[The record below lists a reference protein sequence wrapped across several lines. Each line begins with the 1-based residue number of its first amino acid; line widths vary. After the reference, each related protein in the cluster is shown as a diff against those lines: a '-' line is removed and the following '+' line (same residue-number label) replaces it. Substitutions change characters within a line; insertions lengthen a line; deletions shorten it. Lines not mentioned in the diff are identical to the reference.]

1 MRPRPPARRAP
12 WCSGET
18 APAGHWGRLSRGVV
32 ERAQGI
38 GRPLAALCL
47 VATALLG
54 MDAVGQVGAQ
64 PATSP
69 SFVLKWS
76 AGPFS
81 QDKGNPIAESSPIVA
96 TLDAAGP
103 AVVVADRSGYIYAY
117 HLADGSPVS
126 GWPVYDGGAGIDST
140 PSAATLGGSSLD
152 SIFVGS
158 GDSQTPAVGAYLAFS
173 PNGQPLWR
181 TMATNPVGDPRPG
194 YAVPASLTVGDLQGT
209 TDVFAGSVGQEA
221 LALDAFS
228 GSVLTGWPFFTADST
243 FSTAATADL
252 FGDGQQE
259 LVVGGASTE
268 GLAMG
273 QAYSSGGHV
282 RVIGPD
288 GAIMYDYGTTQ
299 EVDSSPAIGG
309 FLAGGAVGIAVGTGS
324 YYKGASD
331 TDVVKA
337 FTSRLVP
344 VWSETID
351 GLTSSSPALADVEGD
366 GQLEVVEGTDT
377 GTSGSVWV
385 LDGATGAPLW
395 HRGLVGR
402 VIGSVV
408 AADLTGAGY
417 QDLLVPTVH
426 GVEVLDGRSGAEVT
440 VLGPQ
445 LGFQDA
451 PLVTDDPNG
460 TVGVTIAGYNGN
472 NEGVIQHYEIPT
484 SQGALAVGAGSWP
497 MFHHDPEL
505 SGAATVLPATGTV
518 TPTGLTAQAG
528 TAEISLSWSAPAGPG
543 APATGYNLYE
553 GTRPGQMTAAPING
567 STPIAATN
575 YTVSNLAAGTKYYF
589 AVTAVNSAGEGS
601 PSDEANATTAGPPG
615 APPGLTANAGT
626 RQVSLSWVP
635 PLSDGGSPVTDYNVY
650 VSTSPGSRGTE
661 LTTTTGTSY
670 TATGLLS
677 GTKYY
682 FRVTAVNALGEGPA
696 SAQVAV
702 TPGLAPP
709 PSSPVTPPGP
719 PTVLMAG
726 AASGQVSLSWAPPS
740 ATGGSPVTGY
750 RVYMSTTPGAGGAR
764 IASVTA
770 TGYTATGLANGTTYY
785 FEVTAVNAAGEGPA
799 STQVSATPL
808 VPAGYRVAVANGRV
822 LSFGQLSSY
831 PVPRPGSAVVGVT
844 STPDDYGYWLALA
857 GGGVRAA
864 GDAHL
869 YGSMAKVHLN
879 SPIVGI
885 ASTPDGHG
893 YWLVAADGGVFG
905 FGDAHYYGSL
915 AGTHVNRA
923 IVAIAATADGRGYW
937 LVSAQGAIFALGD
950 ARSFGSLSGAHLNR
964 PIVGLAVT
972 ADGRGYWMAAADG
985 GVFAFGDAVFYGSI
999 GKTRLNQPIVGLAA
1013 TADGHGYWLVA
1024 ADGGVF
1030 GFGDAHFYGSA
1041 VAEGLE
1047 TVVGIAG

>member
-1 MRPRPPARRAP
+1 MFTAGGAPRYAR
-12 WCSGET
+12 ET
-18 APAGHWGRLSRGVV
+18 APAGHWGRLPRGVV
-32 ERAQGI
+32 VRARGI
-38 GRPLAALCL
+38 GRPLAVLCL
-47 VATALLG
+47 VATALVG
-54 MDAVGQVGAQ
+54 MDAVGQAGAQ
-64 PATSP
+64 PAAAP
-69 SFVLKWS
+69 AFALEWS

-103 AVVVADRSGYIYAY
+103 AVVVADRSGYVYAY
-117 HLADGSPVS
+117 HLADGSPVT

-140 PSAATLGGSSLD
+140 PSAATLEGSSLD
-152 SIFVGS
+152 SVFVGA
-158 GDSQTPAVGAYLAFS
+158 GDSQTPAVGAYLAFN

-194 YAVPASLTVGDLQGT
+194 YAVPASLTVADLQGS
-209 TDVFAGSVGQEA
+209 TDVFAGSVGQDA
-221 LALDAFS
+221 LALDASS
-228 GSVLTGWPFFTADST
+228 GSVLPGWPLFTADST
-243 FSTAATADL
+243 FSTAASADL
-252 FGDGQQE
+252 YGDGQQE
-259 LVVGGASTE
+259 LVVGGASSE

-288 GAIMYDYGTTQ
+288 GAIMYDYDTAQ

-344 VWSETID
+344 VWSETLD

-366 GQLEVVEGTDT
+366 GQLEVVEGTAT

-395 HRGLVGR
+395 HSGLVGR

-417 QDLLVPTVH
+417 QDLLVPTIH

-440 VLGPQ
+440 VLGPK
-445 LGFQDA
+445 LGFQNA

-472 NEGVIQHYEIPT
+472 NEGVIQHYEIPA
-484 SQGALAVGAGSWP
+484 SNGALAVGAGCWP
-497 MFHHDPEL
+497 MFHHDPGL
-505 SGAATVLPATGTV
+505 SGAASVLPATGTV

-528 TAEISLSWSAPAGPG
+528 TAEVSLSWSAPVGPG

-567 STPIAATN
+567 STPITATS
-575 YTVSNLAAGTKYYF
+575 YRVGDLAAGTRYYF
-589 AVTAVNSAGEGS
+589 AVTAVNAAGEGA
-601 PSDEANATTAGPPG
+601 PSDETSSTTAGPPG
-615 APPGLTANAGT
+615 APPGLTASAGT
-626 RQVSLSWVP
+626 GQVSLSWVP
-635 PLSDGGSPVTDYNVY
+635 PLSNGGSPLTRYNVY
-650 VSTSPGSRGTE
+650 MSTAPGSRGTE

-670 TATGLLS
+670 TATGLLN

-709 PSSPVTPPGP
+709 PPPAVTPPSAP
-719 PTVLMAG
+719 FALMAG
-726 AASGQVSLSWAPPS
+726 VASAQVSLSWAPPS
-740 ATGGSPVTGY
+740 VTGGSPVTGY
-750 RVYMSTTPGAGGAR
+750 RVYMSTVPGAGGAR

-770 TGYTATGLANGTTYY
+770 TNYTATGLTTGRTYY
-785 FEVTAVNAAGEGPA
+785 LEVTAVNAAGEGPA
-799 STQVSATPL
+799 STQVSATP
-808 VPAGYRVAVANGRV
+808 VAPAGYRVVAANGQV

-831 PVPRPGSAVVGVT
+831 QVPRPGSAVVGVT
-844 STPDDYGYWLALA
+844 STSDGYGYWLALA

-885 ASTPDGHG
+885 ATTPDGQG

-905 FGDAHYYGSL
+905 FGNAHYYGSVG
-915 AGTHVNRA
+915 GTHINQ
-923 IVAIAATADGRGYW
+923 AIAGMATTADGRGYW
-937 LVSAQGAIFALGD
+937 LVSADGAIFAFGD
-950 ARSFGSLSGAHLNR
+950 ARSFGSLSTTHLNR

-972 ADGRGYWMAAADG
+972 ADGRGYWMVAADG
-985 GVFAFGDAVFYGSI
+985 GVFAFGDAAYYGSM

-1013 TADGHGYWLVA
+1013 TADGGGYWMVA

>member
-1 MRPRPPARRAP
+1 M
-12 WCSGET
+12 
-18 APAGHWGRLSRGVV
+18 
-32 ERAQGI
+32 ERAQEI
-38 GRPLAALCL
+38 GRPLAALF
-47 VATALLG
+47 VAATAVVG
-54 MDAVGQVGAQ
+54 MAAVGQVGAQ
-64 PATSP
+64 SAASP

-96 TLDAAGP
+96 TLDTAGP

-152 SIFVGS
+152 SVFVGS
-158 GDSQTPAVGAYLAFS
+158 GDSQTPAVGAYLAFN

-221 LALDAFS
+221 LALDASS

-309 FLAGGAVGIAVGTGS
+309 FLAGGATGIAVGTGS

-344 VWSETID
+344 VWSQTVD
-351 GLTSSSPALADVEGD
+351 GLTSSSPALADVEGN

-395 HRGLVGR
+395 HTGLVGR
-402 VIGSVV
+402 VIGSVA

-445 LGFQDA
+445 LGFQNA
-451 PLVTDDPNG
+451 PLVTDDPDG

-518 TPTGLTAQAG
+518 TATGLTAQAG
-528 TAEISLSWSAPAGPG
+528 TAESRCPGRLRRGQGPG
-543 APATGYNLYE
+543 NRLQPVRGDAA
-553 GTRPGQMTAAPING
+553 RP
-567 STPIAATN
+567 
-575 YTVSNLAAGTKYYF
+575 
-589 AVTAVNSAGEGS
+589 
-601 PSDEANATTAGPPG
+601 D
-615 APPGLTANAGT
+615 
-626 RQVSLSWVP
+626 
-635 PLSDGGSPVTDYNVY
+635 DGGADQREHAY
-650 VSTSPGSRGTE
+650 RG
-661 LTTTTGTSY
+661 
-670 TATGLLS
+670 
-677 GTKYY
+677 
-682 FRVTAVNALGEGPA
+682 N
-696 SAQVAV
+696 
-702 TPGLAPP
+702 
-709 PSSPVTPPGP
+709 
-719 PTVLMAG
+719 
-726 AASGQVSLSWAPPS
+726 
-740 ATGGSPVTGY
+740 
-750 RVYMSTTPGAGGAR
+750 
-764 IASVTA
+764 
-770 TGYTATGLANGTTYY
+770 
-785 FEVTAVNAAGEGPA
+785 
-799 STQVSATPL
+799 
-808 VPAGYRVAVANGRV
+808 
-822 LSFGQLSSY
+822 
-831 PVPRPGSAVVGVT
+831 
-844 STPDDYGYWLALA
+844 
-857 GGGVRAA
+857 
-864 GDAHL
+864 
-869 YGSMAKVHLN
+869 
-879 SPIVGI
+879 
-885 ASTPDGHG
+885 
-893 YWLVAADGGVFG
+893 
-905 FGDAHYYGSL
+905 
-915 AGTHVNRA
+915 
-923 IVAIAATADGRGYW
+923 
-937 LVSAQGAIFALGD
+937 
-950 ARSFGSLSGAHLNR
+950 
-964 PIVGLAVT
+964 
-972 ADGRGYWMAAADG
+972 
-985 GVFAFGDAVFYGSI
+985 
-999 GKTRLNQPIVGLAA
+999 
-1013 TADGHGYWLVA
+1013 
-1024 ADGGVF
+1024 
-1030 GFGDAHFYGSA
+1030 
-1041 VAEGLE
+1041 
-1047 TVVGIAG
+1047 

>member
-1 MRPRPPARRAP
+1 
-12 WCSGET
+12 
-18 APAGHWGRLSRGVV
+18 
-32 ERAQGI
+32 
-38 GRPLAALCL
+38 LAALWL
-47 VATALLG
+47 VATALVG
-54 MDAVGQVGAQ
+54 MDAVGRAGAQ
-64 PATSP
+64 PATAP
-69 SFVLKWS
+69 AFALQWS

-96 TLDAAGP
+96 TLDPAGP
-103 AVVVADRSGYIYAY
+103 AVVVADRSGYLYAY
-117 HLADGSPVS
+117 HLAGGSPVM

-140 PSAATLGGSSLD
+140 PSVATLGGSNLD
-152 SIFVGS
+152 SVFVGA
-158 GDSQTPAVGAYLAFS
+158 GDSQTPAIGAYLAFN

-181 TMATNPVGDPRPG
+181 TMATNPVGDPRPA
-194 YAVPASLTVGDLQGT
+194 YAVPASLTVADLQGS
-209 TDVFAGSVGQEA
+209 TDVFAGSVGQDA
-221 LALDAFS
+221 FALDASS
-228 GSVLTGWPFFTADST
+228 GSVLPGWPFFTADST

-252 FGDGQQE
+252 YGDGQQE

-288 GAIMYDYGTTQ
+288 GSLMYDYDTTQ

-344 VWSETID
+344 VWSEALD

-395 HRGLVGR
+395 HSGLVGR

-417 QDLLVPTVH
+417 KDLLVPTIH

-445 LGFQDA
+445 LGFQNA

-472 NEGVIQHYEIPT
+472 NEGVIQHYEIPA
-484 SQGALAVGAGSWP
+484 SNGALAVGTGSWP
-497 MFHHDPEL
+497 MFHHDPAL
-505 SGAATVLPATGTV
+505 SGAASVVPATGTV
-518 TPTGLTAQAG
+518 SATGLTAQG
-528 TAEISLSWSAPAGPG
+528 GLAEVSLSWSAPAGPG
-543 APATGYNLYE
+543 APPTGYNLYE
-553 GTRPGQMTAAPING
+553 GTRPGQIAGAPVNGGTPVTAT
-567 STPIAATN
+567 S
-575 YTVSNLAAGTKYYF
+575 YTVNNLTAGTRYYF
-589 AVTAVNSAGEGS
+589 AVTAVNASGEGA
-601 PSDEANATTAGPPG
+601 PSDEASATTDGPPS
-615 APPGLTANAGT
+615 APPGLAAGESNG
-626 RQVSLSWVP
+626 QVSLSWAL
-635 PLSDGGSPVTDYNVY
+635 PLSNGGSPVTGYNVY
-650 VSTSPGSRGTE
+650 ISTAPGSRGTE
-661 LTTTTGTSY
+661 LTSTTGTTY
-670 TATGLLS
+670 TATGLS
-677 GTKYY
+677 NGTKYY

-702 TPGLAPP
+702 TPGLAPLP
-709 PSSPVTPPGP
+709 PASVTSPGAPFA
-719 PTVLMAG
+719 LMAG
-726 AASGQVSLSWAPPS
+726 AASGQVSLSWTAPS
-740 ATGGSPVTGY
+740 VTGGSPVTGY
-750 RVYMSTTPGAGGAR
+750 NVYMSTVPGAGGAR

-770 TGYTATGLANGTTYY
+770 TNYTANGLTNGRTYY

-799 STQVSATPL
+799 STQVSATP
-808 VPAGYRVAVANGRV
+808 VAPSGYRVVAANGQV
-822 LSFGQLSSY
+822 LSFGELSSY
-831 PVPRPGSAVVGVT
+831 PVPRPGSAVVGVA
-844 STPDDYGYWLALA
+844 STPDGYGYWLALA

-869 YGSMAKVHLN
+869 YGSMAAVHLN
-879 SPIVGI
+879 SRIVGI
-885 ASTPDGHG
+885 ATTPEGQG

-905 FGDAHYYGSL
+905 FGNAHYYGSL
-915 AGTHVNRA
+915 GGTHVNQP
-923 IVAIAATADGRGYW
+923 IVGMASTSDGRGYW
-937 LVSAQGAIFALGD
+937 LVSADGAIFAFGD
-950 ARSFGSLSGAHLNR
+950 ARSFGALSTAHLKR

-972 ADGRGYWMAAADG
+972 ADGRGYWMVADDG
-985 GVFAFGDAVFYGSI
+985 GIFAFGDAAFYGSM
-999 GKTRLNQPIVGLAA
+999 GETRLNQPIVGLAA
-1013 TADGHGYWLVA
+1013 TTDGRGYWMVA

-1030 GFGDAHFYGSA
+1030 GFGNAHFYGSA
-1041 VAEGLE
+1041 VAKGLT